1 MKPIKIVVIGPESS
15 GKSTLAESLAKH
27 HSTIFIPEV
36 ARDFLTNNG
45 NIYTQS
51 DLLKISMMQMES
63 ESQKEQDLMS
73 KWKNKNNRP
82 FLFLDTD
89 LQVIRLWSEW
99 VYGFCDS
106 IILHQLSAI
115 DHHGYILCEPDLPWE
130 SDPLRSNPDVRDR
143 WHIYH
148 HYREMLIETG
158 KPWTSINGSGQTRLD
173 QANVFLSKM

>member
-27 HSTIFIPEV
+27 HGTIFIPEV
-36 ARDFLTNNG
+36 ARSFLTYNG
-45 NIYTQS
+45 NEYTQS
-51 DLLKISMMQMES
+51 DLMKISKMQTEC
-63 ESQKEQDLMS
+63 EFEKAQDWMT
-73 KWKNKNNRP
+73 KWNNANKRP

-99 VYGFCDS
+99 VYGYCDS
-106 IILHQLSAI
+106 FILHQLAAV
-115 DHHGYILCEPDLPWE
+115 DHDGYILCEPDLPWE
-130 SDPLRSNPDVRDR
+130 NDPLRSNPDIRDR

-158 KPWTSINGSGQTRLD
+158 KPWTSINGLGQARLD
-173 QANVFLSKM
+173 QANLFLSKM